1 MYDDLQH
8 DDTENVNDNYLLKL
22 YWNLIFEFEFEIWFI
37 DVFCA

>member
-22 YWNLIFEFEFEIWFI
+22 YWNLIHRCILCI
-37 DVFCA
+37 ATY